1 MNLYQ
6 GKQCLCLNE
15 DLITPLSIPRH
26 VGNGILLLDFAN
38 VQTFHN
44 KIIPE
49 SDLFSK
55 SIEKQALSI

>member
-38 VQTFHN
+38 VQIYF
-44 KIIPE
+44 
-49 SDLFSK
+49 
-55 SIEKQALSI
+55 

>member
-1 MNLYQ
+1 MCYADMNLYR

-38 VQTFHN
+38 VQIYFR
-44 KIIPE
+44 KI
-49 SDLFSK
+49 K
-55 SIEKQALSI
+55 GV